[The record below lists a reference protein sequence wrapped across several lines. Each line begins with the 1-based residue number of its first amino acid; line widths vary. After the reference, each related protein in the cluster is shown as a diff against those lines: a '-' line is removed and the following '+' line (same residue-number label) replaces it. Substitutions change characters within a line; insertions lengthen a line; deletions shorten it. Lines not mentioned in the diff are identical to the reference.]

1 MVTAKKPEITDYTL
15 RKSMSIEFKCDGKYL
30 DGGLTNILKFTK
42 RTGGWVLSIRN
53 AEFLLSS
60 NSLKEYINITMKQL
74 DAHKI
79 QYSVTAWD
87 KNSYACWFMVLGE
100 NGNRS
105 RAI

>member
-1 MVTAKKPEITDYTL
+1 MTRKLEITDYTL
-15 RKSMSIEFKCDGKYL
+15 KKSTAIRIECDGKYL
-30 DGGLTNILKFTK
+30 DGGITNKMKFIK
-42 RTGGWVLSIRN
+42 RKDGWILSIRN
-53 AEFLLSS
+53 AEFPLST